1 MIGPIP
7 HAIESTSGQNARRH
21 NTNTP
26 AVSGTV
32 GSSEI
37 HRGPKE
43 IKVIGHEESP
53 AQCISAATANMT
65 EK

>member
-1 MIGPIP
+1 M
-7 HAIESTSGQNARRH
+7 R
-21 NTNTP
+21 
-26 AVSGTV
+26 GTV

-43 IKVIGHEESP
+43 IKVMGHDESP
-53 AQCISAATANMT
+53 AQCSSAATASMT